1 MAKNDK
7 ILFNGNTTTNLGYTQ
22 LKKAAQEV
30 LDLTGTSFTWEQS
43 VGQGS
48 VITADQINEII
59 DAIDAAHNNVNTGC
73 VAVNS
78 TENISYCN
86 HETSGDSSYCA
97 TNKSSV
103 KGNHNSSVNPSANSS
118 ARSGRNSSVN
128 SSYNNCTSASP

>member
-48 VITADQINEII
+48 VITTDQINEII
-59 DAIDAAHNNVNTGC
+59 DAIDAAHNNISLGC
-73 VAVNS
+73 NADNS
-78 TENISYCN
+78 SQHSTNCT
-86 HETSGDSSYCA
+86 HEASG
-97 TNKSSV
+97 NSSV
-103 KGNHNSSVNPSANSS
+103 KATNYTSRNGSHDSSLCESAN
-118 ARSGRNSSVN
+118 GSVN
-128 SSYNNCTSASP
+128 SGKMSSVRSGLTGSGS